1 MPTEALQRSSMH
13 AYEKI
18 PLNLAGYVLAIALI
32 ASHLWMV
39 RKPATAKAF
48 FKDFPR
54 NIKLGRIFMA
64 VGLFWFW
71 LLIVP
76 ANIFSSPLAMDLQ
89 DFNSLKIIMVFVVP
103 LAGYLVVTECT
114 EFLALRGLGLCL
126 LMAAAPLLAAAWQE
140 PHTLKNLIPLY
151 AYAMIIK
158 GLIMVGMPYVTR
170 DLISWASASDSRF
183 KMVSIA
189 GLGYGVVILLC
200 SIIFWN

>member
-1 MPTEALQRSSMH
+1 MH

-39 RKPATAKAF
+39 LKPVEAKEF
-48 FKDFPR
+48 FKSFPR

-64 VGLFWFW
+64 VGMFWFW
-71 LLIVP
+71 MLIVP
-76 ANIFSSPLAMDLQ
+76 EKIFTSPLAMDLQ
-89 DFNSLKIIMVFVVP
+89 DFNSLKIIMAFVVP
-103 LAGYLVVTECT
+103 LVAYLVITECT
-114 EFLALRGLGLCL
+114 EFLAVRGLGLCL

-158 GLIMVGMPYVTR
+158 GLVMVGMPYITR
-170 DLISWASASDSRF
+170 DLISWASASNSRF
-183 KMVSIA
+183 KIMSLA
-189 GLGYGVVILLC
+189 GLSYGVIVLLC